1 MASGTILSLPPTVP
15 SLPPPSS
22 LFPGLPLQEMRGMGL
37 SPRYEIITQ
46 DGLFSIDMAVKW
58 RGR

>member
-1 MASGTILSLPPTVP
+1 MVWPLTP
-15 SLPPPSS
+15 SLPPPS
-22 LFPGLPLQEMRGMGL
+22 LPLQEMRGMGL